1 MVAALAATL
10 ARPAWWSMALA
21 AFLVRGG
28 ILLVLLPILTLPSA
42 AELATTL
49 SPTVSALAFGGL
61 TAGVVVAIVL
71 ALAAVL
77 ALLAAVGL
85 TGAWLDRAQL
95 REAATDEELELGWW
109 PAQAS
114 LGDALALRLT
124 AHLPTLAALAYA
136 TFRLIGAAY
145 DELLSP
151 GDVAVPMFLRIAER
165 APDALLAV
173 GVTWL
178 AGEAVGA
185 LAARRAGAGFR
196 AALSR
201 SARQVA
207 SRRGLATLLVTT
219 AAVVAVLVPFLI
231 AAARSWGHLRDV
243 LLDGGH
249 PVLVAAALLV
259 LVATWILGLA
269 SAGAVLAWR
278 TAAWTAEVAPARRSP
293 AGPAA
298 PRLFDNIEPA
308 AGTVAQPEV
317 PEPDRHATGTPGV
330 RTRML
335 GPNRPLL

>member
-28 ILLVLLPILTLPSA
+28 ILLLLLPILTLPSP

-49 SPTVSALAFGGL
+49 SPTISALAFGGL
-61 TAGVVVAIVL
+61 TAGVVVAL
-71 ALAAVL
+71 LTALVMAL

-95 REAATDEELELGWW
+95 LEAATDEDLELGWR
-109 PAQAS
+109 PAHAS
-114 LGDALALRLT
+114 LRDALALRLT
-124 AHLPTLAALAYA
+124 AHLPTLAAVAYA

-151 GDVAVPMFLRIAER
+151 GDATVPMVLRIVER

-178 AGEAVGA
+178 AGEAIGA
-185 LAARRAGAGFR
+185 LAARRAAAGASFR
-196 AALSR
+196 GALWR

-219 AAVVAVLVPFLI
+219 AAAVVILAPFLVV
-231 AAARSWGHLRDV
+231 AARSWGNLRDL

-269 SAGAVLAWR
+269 STGAALAWR
-278 TAAWTAEVAPARRSP
+278 TAAWTAEVAPVLRSP
-293 AGPAA
+293 AGTSA
-298 PRLFDNIEPA
+298 PQLAGMIEPA
-308 AGTVAQPEV
+308 PGTAAQP
-317 PEPDRHATGTPGV
+317 
-330 RTRML
+330 
-335 GPNRPLL
+335 